1 MFKINNLTNDNIKII
16 EQKGNI
22 KVLEFEKDQ
31 SLTPDLAQVGYFSEK
46 MNIKK
51 RQVLI
56 ELNNDSYT
64 VSAGAMQWMLGN
76 IYGTSNIKGVTDFFG
91 KAIKGAVT
99 NESTSKPV
107 YEGTGLLMLE
117 PTYKHIL
124 LEDLNTWGGNMII
137 DDGLFIACEST
148 IKNNVIMR
156 SNISSAVLG
165 NQGLFNLCLSGNGI
179 VALESPVPRSE
190 LIEIELDNDVIKV
203 DGNFVI
209 AWSKSLDFTVEK
221 STKSLI
227 GSAISK
233 EGFVN
238 VYRGTGK
245 LLLAPVCNN
254 PIVTLSPLIPSNK

>member
-1 MFKINNLTNDNIKII
+1 MYRINNLNNPNIKIV
-16 EQKGNI
+16 EKNKGFS
-22 KVLEFEKDQ
+22 VLEYDKDL
-31 SLTPDLAQVGYFSEK
+31 SLTPQFAELGFYCEK

-64 VSAGAMQWMLGN
+64 TSAGSMQWMLGN
-76 IYGTSNIKGVTDFFG
+76 VNGTSNIKGVGDFFG
-91 KAIKGAVT
+91 KALKGAVT
-99 NESTSKPV
+99 NESTSKPN
-107 YEGTGLLMLE
+107 YSGTGYLMLE

-124 LEDLNTWGGNMII
+124 LEDLNSWGGEIVI

-148 IKNNVIMR
+148 VKNNVVMR
-156 SNISSAVLG
+156 SNLSSAILG

-179 VALESPVPRSE
+179 VALESPVPRAE
-190 LIEIELDNDVIKV
+190 LIEIELDNDTLRV

-209 AWSKSLDFTVEK
+209 AWSKTLDFTVEK

-227 GSAISK
+227 GSAVSG

-245 LLLAPVCNN
+245 LLLAPVTGYPTNTVSD
-254 PIVTLSPLIPSNK
+254 IIPANK